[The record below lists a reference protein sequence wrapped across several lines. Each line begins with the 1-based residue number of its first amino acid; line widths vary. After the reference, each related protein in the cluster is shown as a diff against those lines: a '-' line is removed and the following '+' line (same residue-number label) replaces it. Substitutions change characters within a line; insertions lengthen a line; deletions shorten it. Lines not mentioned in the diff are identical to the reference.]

1 MHGPIELGALHP
13 MSRAG
18 TLMLDPTNV
27 NVVPDFQTAEMYAA
41 GISTVTLGYNGPSH
55 STLPIYGE
63 ADGGS
68 VTWDINAEY
77 LSNSLVVPSSAYAV
91 PTD

>member
-1 MHGPIELGALHP
+1 
-13 MSRAG
+13 
-18 TLMLDPTNV
+18 MLDPTNV
-27 NVVPDFQTAEMYAA
+27 NVVPAHTTTEMSAA
-41 GISTVTLGYNGPSH
+41 GVSNVQIVYNGPSH

-68 VTWDINAEY
+68 VTWDINADY
-77 LSNSLVVPSSAYAV
+77 LVNSLVVPSSAYAV